1 MNQNQTKKM
10 LDWPDIIG
18 RLKEFALSEAAK
30 DQIDNLEISTDYYL
44 VIRRLEET
52 SEARRIYDVS
62 NSIPLHAL
70 TGIKN
75 VIEKLGRSEILR
87 PVDLTHMAGFIKD
100 TQKMI
105 RFMSDK
111 EDVGPNLSSYA
122 LSMDPLEVE
131 LEEITRCIVHNAVAD
146 QASGKLYKLRRKM
159 EQLENQI
166 KLKLQSYLAS
176 ANYSSMLSDLV
187 VSQRDGRYVIPVK
200 SEYKKSIDGMVLD
213 RSRTG
218 GTLFIEPAAV
228 KKMHEELAQLRI
240 DGDNE
245 EYRILS
251 ELSDRLMHALRAITI
266 NYDTMVTYDFLF
278 AKAKLSHAYRARA
291 AKVTPEKH
299 IKLIGAKHPLLGNE
313 AVPLSMEL
321 DARQRNLVITGPN
334 TGGKTVTMKTVG
346 LFIMMTQAGL
356 HVPCDNGTSLPILRQ
371 VLCDIGDG
379 QSLQQN
385 LSTFSSHITNINSI
399 LELADDQTLVILDEI
414 GAGTDPSEGMGIGIA
429 VLEYL
434 NSKKGFILASTH
446 FNEIKRF
453 AEEHPDFINGSMA
466 FDLGTLKPVYRLE
479 VGKCGES
486 NALLIALRIGMSE
499 SLIER
504 AHEIAYNEKVDYKDK
519 LLKETDEHDNHTV
532 LHNSIVSKE
541 DIVEPK
547 SMFRPKP
554 KPKFALGDAVYI
566 HTMKRNGI
574 VCETENSKG
583 DIGVL
588 VLNKKI
594 KVNHKRLSLY
604 LEAEELYPEDYDY
617 DILFKSKEQ
626 RKQKKQIVKGKK
638 DVIMM
643 E

>member
-18 RLKEFALSEAAK
+18 KLKEFALSEAAK
-30 DQIDNLEISTDYYL
+30 EQIDNLDIMTDYYL
-44 VIRRLEET
+44 VIKRLDET
-52 SEARRIYDVS
+52 TEARNIYDVS

-70 TGIKN
+70 TGIRN

-87 PVDLTHMAGFIKD
+87 PVDLTHMSGFIRD

-105 RFMSDK
+105 RFMEDK

-122 LSMDPLEVE
+122 LSMNPLEVE
-131 LEEITRCIVHNAVAD
+131 LDEITRCIVHNAVVD
-146 QASGKLYKLRRKM
+146 QASGKLYKLKRKM

-176 ANYSSMLSDLV
+176 TNYSSMLSDLV

-200 SEYKKSIDGMVLD
+200 SEYKKNIDGMVLD

-228 KKMHEELAQLRI
+228 KKLHEELAQLRI
-240 DGDNE
+240 DADNE

-251 ELSDRLMHALRAITI
+251 ELSDRLMRSIRAITI

-278 AKAKLSHAYRARA
+278 AKAKLSHAYKARA
-291 AKVTPEKH
+291 AKVTPEKR
-299 IKLIGAKHPLLGNE
+299 IKLVGAKHPLLGEE
-313 AVPLSMEL
+313 AVPLSLEL
-321 DARQRNLVITGPN
+321 DAKQRNLVITGPN
-334 TGGKTVTMKTVG
+334 TGGKTVSMKTVG

-356 HVPCDNGTSLPILRQ
+356 HVPCDDGTLLPILRQ

-379 QSLQQN
+379 QSLKQN

-434 NSKKGFILASTH
+434 NSKNGFILASTH

-453 AEEHPDFINGSMA
+453 AEEHTDFINGSMA
-466 FDLGTLKPVYRLE
+466 FDLGTLKPIYRLE
-479 VGKCGES
+479 VGKSGES

-499 SLIER
+499 DLIER
-504 AHEIAYNEKVDYKDK
+504 AHEIAYKEKVDYKKK
-519 LLKETDEHDNHTV
+519 LIKGMDEHHDHEEPLLPTRQQNTV
-532 LHNSIVSKE
+532 E
-541 DIVEPK
+541 EPK
-547 SMFRPKP
+547 SIFKPKS

-574 VCETENSKG
+574 VCELENSKG
-583 DIGVL
+583 DFGVL
-588 VLNKKI
+588 VLNKRI

-604 LEAEELYPEDYDY
+604 LEADELYPDDYDY

>member
-1 MNQNQTKKM
+1 MNQKQTKKM

-18 RLKEFALSEAAK
+18 ELKEFALSEAAK
-30 DQIDNLEISTDYYL
+30 EQIENLEIMTDYYL
-44 VIRRLEET
+44 VVRRLEET
-52 SEARRIYDVS
+52 TEARNIYDVS

-87 PVDLTHMAGFIKD
+87 PTDLNHMAGFIKD
-100 TQKMI
+100 SQKMI

-111 EDVGPNLSSYA
+111 EEVGPNLSSYA
-122 LSMDPLEVE
+122 LSMDPLQAE

-146 QASGKLYKLRRKM
+146 QASGKLHKLRRKM

-166 KLKLQSYLAS
+166 KLKLQSFIAS
-176 ANYSSMLSDLV
+176 TNYSSMLSDPV

-200 SEYKKSIDGMVLD
+200 NEYKKNIEGMVLD

-228 KKMHEELAQLRI
+228 KKLHEELAQLRI
-240 DGDNE
+240 DAENE
-245 EYRILS
+245 EYKILS

-266 NYDTMVTYDFLF
+266 NYDAMVTYDFLF

-291 AKVTPEKH
+291 AKVTLEKR
-299 IKLIGAKHPLLGNE
+299 IKLVGAKHPLLGNE

-321 DARQRNLVITGPN
+321 DNRQRNLVITGPN

-356 HVPCDNGTSLPILRQ
+356 HVPCEKGTLLPILRQ

-429 VLEYL
+429 VLEVL
-434 NSKKGFILASTH
+434 NSKKGFVLASTH
-446 FNEIKRF
+446 FSEIKRF
-453 AEEHPDFINGSMA
+453 AEDHPDFINGSMA
-466 FDLGTLKPVYRLE
+466 FDLGTLKPIYRLE
-479 VGKCGES
+479 VGKSGES

-499 SLIER
+499 ALIER

-519 LLKETDEHDNHTV
+519 LIKGIEEHLIYVAPHIETFAKTHLE
-532 LHNSIVSKE
+532 
-541 DIVEPK
+541 EPK
-547 SMFRPKP
+547 SIFKPKP
-554 KPKFALGDAVYI
+554 KPKFVLGDSVFI

-574 VCETENSKG
+574 VCELENSKG

-604 LEAEELYPEDYDY
+604 LEAEELYPDDYDY

-626 RKQKKQIVKGKK
+626 RKMKKQIVKGKK

>member
-10 LDWPDIIG
+10 LDWPEIIEQ
-18 RLKEFALSEAAK
+18 LKGFALSEAAK
-30 DQIDNLEISTDYYL
+30 EQIEYLDIATDYYL
-44 VIRRLEET
+44 AVRRLDET
-52 SEARRIYDVS
+52 TEARRIYDGFGSV
-62 NSIPLHAL
+62 PLHAL

-75 VIEKLGRSEILR
+75 VIEKLGRNEILR
-87 PVDLTHMAGFIKD
+87 PTDLTHMSGFIKD
-100 TQKMI
+100 SQKMI

-111 EDVGPNLSSYA
+111 EEIGPKLSSYA
-122 LSMDPLEVE
+122 LSMDPLDLE
-131 LEEITRCIVHNAVAD
+131 LKEIARCIVHNTVAD

-166 KLKLQSYLAS
+166 KLKLQSYLAGT
-176 ANYSSMLSDLV
+176 NYSAMLSDLV
-187 VSQRDGRYVIPVK
+187 ISQRDGRYVIPVK
-200 SEYKKSIDGMVLD
+200 SEYKKNIDGMVLD

-240 DGDNE
+240 DGENE

-251 ELSDRLMHALRAITI
+251 EISNRLIFALSAITI
-266 NYDTMVTYDFLF
+266 NYDAMVTYDFLF
-278 AKAKLSHAYRARA
+278 AKAKLSNAYRARA
-291 AKVTPEKH
+291 ADITTEKC
-299 IKLIGAKHPLLGNE
+299 IKLVGAKHPLLGEE
-313 AVPLSMEL
+313 AIPLSMEL
-321 DARQRNLVITGPN
+321 DSKQRNLVITGPN

-356 HVPCDNGTSLPILRQ
+356 HVPCEEGTMLPILHQ

-399 LELADDQTLVILDEI
+399 LELADDRTLVILDEI

-429 VLEYL
+429 VLEAL

-446 FNEIKRF
+446 YNEIKRF

-466 FDLGTLKPVYRLE
+466 FDLSTLKPIYRLE
-479 VGKCGES
+479 VGKSGES
-486 NALLIALRIGMSE
+486 NALLIALRIGMPKD
-499 SLIER
+499 LIER
-504 AHEIAYNEKVDYKDK
+504 AHQIAYNEKVDYKEK
-519 LLKETDEHDNHTV
+519 LTKGIEKYQNESAFQNIPTL
-532 LHNSIVSKE
+532 
-541 DIVEPK
+541 EPK
-547 SMFRPKP
+547 SIFKPKP
-554 KPKFALGDAVYI
+554 KPKFALGDSVYI
-566 HTMKRNGI
+566 HSMKRNGI
-574 VCETENSKG
+574 VCELENSKG
-583 DIGVL
+583 DIGVI
-588 VLNKKI
+588 VMNKKI

-604 LEAEELYPEDYDY
+604 LEAEELYPDDYDY

>member
-10 LDWPDIIG
+10 LDWPDIIS

-30 DQIDNLEISTDYYL
+30 EQIENLDFVTDYYL
-44 VIRRLEET
+44 VVRRIAET
-52 SEARRIYDVS
+52 TEARNIYDVS
-62 NSIPLHAL
+62 SSIPLHAL
-70 TGIKN
+70 TGIRS

-100 TQKMI
+100 SQKMI
-105 RFMSDK
+105 RFMGDK
-111 EDVGPNLSSYA
+111 EGIGPNLSSYA

-131 LEEITRCIVHNAVAD
+131 MEEITRCIVHNSVAD

-166 KLKLQSYLAS
+166 KIKLQSYLAS
-176 ANYSSMLSDLV
+176 SNYSSMLSDLI

-200 SEYKKSIDGMVLD
+200 SEYKKNIDGMVLD

-228 KKMHEELAQLRI
+228 KKLHEELDQLRI
-240 DGDNE
+240 DADNE

-251 ELSDRLMHALRAITI
+251 DLSDRLMHALRAITV

-291 AKVTPEKH
+291 AKVTLEKR
-299 IKLIGAKHPLLGNE
+299 IKLVEAKHPLLGNE

-321 DARQRNLVITGPN
+321 DAKQRNLVITGPN
-334 TGGKTVTMKTVG
+334 TGGKTVSMKTVG
-346 LFIMMTQAGL
+346 LFILMTQAGL
-356 HVPCDNGTSLPILRQ
+356 HVPCEEGTTLPILRQ

-414 GAGTDPSEGMGIGIA
+414 GAGTDPGEGMGIGIA
-429 VLEYL
+429 VLEHL
-434 NSKKGFILASTH
+434 NSKNGFILASTH

-453 AEEHPDFINGSMA
+453 AEEHPDFVNGSMA
-466 FDLGTLKPVYRLE
+466 FDLGTLKPIYRLE
-479 VGKCGES
+479 VGKSGES
-486 NALLIALRIGMSE
+486 NALLIALRIGMPKI
-499 SLIER
+499 LIER
-504 AHEIAYNEKVDYKDK
+504 AHEIAYNEKVDYKEN
-519 LLKETDEHDNHTV
+519 LIRGIDEHKIKV
-532 LHNSIVSKE
+532 E
-541 DIVEPK
+541 EPK
-547 SMFRPKP
+547 SMFKPKP

-574 VCETENSKG
+574 VCELENSKG

-626 RKQKKQIVKGKK
+626 RKQKKQIIKGKK

>member
-1 MNQNQTKKM
+1 MNKNQTKKM
-10 LDWPDIIG
+10 LDWSEIIDK
-18 RLKEFALSEAAK
+18 LKEFALSEAAK
-30 DQIDNLEISTDYYL
+30 AQIENLEIATDYYL
-44 VIRRLEET
+44 VVRRLDET
-52 SEARRIYDVS
+52 TEARSIYDVS
-62 NSIPLHAL
+62 GSVPLHAL

-75 VIEKLGRSEILR
+75 VIDKLERSEILR
-87 PVDLTHMAGFIKD
+87 PTDLTHMSGFIKD

-111 EDVGPNLSSYA
+111 GDIGPNLSSYA
-122 LSMDPLEVE
+122 LSMDPLDSE

-146 QASGKLYKLRRKM
+146 QASAKLYKLRRKM

-166 KLKLQSYLAS
+166 KLKLQSYLAGAS
-176 ANYSSMLSDLV
+176 YSSMLSDLV
-187 VSQRDGRYVIPVK
+187 ISQRDGRYVIPVK
-200 SEYKKSIDGMVLD
+200 SEYKKNIDGMVLD

-228 KKMHEELAQLRI
+228 KKLHEELAQLRI
-240 DGDNE
+240 DGENE

-251 ELSDRLMHALRAITI
+251 EISNRLIFVLRAITI
-266 NYDTMVTYDFLF
+266 NYDAMVTYDFLF

-291 AKVTPEKH
+291 AKVTSEKR
-299 IKLIGAKHPLLGNE
+299 IKVIGAKHPLLGE
-313 AVPLSMEL
+313 DAVPLSLEL
-321 DARQRNLVITGPN
+321 DAKHRNLVITGPN
-334 TGGKTVTMKTVG
+334 TGGKTVAMKTVG

-356 HVPCDNGTSLPILRQ
+356 HVPCEEGTLLPILNQ

-399 LELADDQTLVILDEI
+399 LENADDRSLVILDEI

-429 VLEYL
+429 VLEVL
-434 NSKKGFILASTH
+434 NAKKGFILASTH
-446 FNEIKRF
+446 YNEIKRF
-453 AEEHPDFINGSMA
+453 GEEHPDFINGSMA
-466 FDLGTLKPVYRLE
+466 FDLATLKPIYRLE
-479 VGKCGES
+479 VGKSGES
-486 NALLIALRIGMSE
+486 NALLIALRIGMPE
-499 SLIER
+499 ALIER
-504 AHEIAYNEKVDYKDK
+504 AHQIAYNEKVDYKEK
-519 LLKETDEHDNHTV
+519 LVKGFEEHHDHKVEEKITV
-532 LHNSIVSKE
+532 E
-541 DIVEPK
+541 EPK
-547 SMFRPKP
+547 SIFKP
-554 KPKFALGDAVYI
+554 KPVSKFALGDSVYI

-574 VCETENSKG
+574 VCELENSKG

-588 VLNKKI
+588 VMNKKI

-604 LEAEELYPEDYDY
+604 LEAEELYPDDYDY

-626 RKQKKQIVKGKK
+626 RKQKKQIIKGKK